1 MSGCRPAG
9 RFVFLATAFAALA
22 AVPPAAQQ
30 PADLPV
36 VRLESVYGA
45 QSTGTPGFPVT
56 RLEDGPAAG
65 DLDRISAGSLTL
77 SQPMPIRD
85 VLFLL
90 FRGTPFSIVLD
101 ADVSGTFAGELAD
114 LSLREALDAVL
125 APAGLEYQRRGRVVR
140 VLPRRP
146 ETRLFEVSHVDVARA
161 WRRRVGDGDA
171 ASAMQG
177 AELTSRSESDFFGEL
192 SAGVAALLSP
202 AGRVH
207 VDRKAGVVQ
216 VTDFAER
223 LRQIGIYIETV
234 TLRASRQ
241 VRLAARV
248 LDVTLGDYPAI
259 DWAVVGRNA
268 GIAPGTG
275 AGIHVED
282 FDALLRAVGAFGSV
296 RTVAAPHVLAMN
308 NEAAVMTIGAAG
320 ATFLAGENAR
330 DTEAVIGAA
339 LTLSIVPQISAD
351 GIVHMSVSPAY
362 VDERSGSRPHPNV
375 TALDTVMR
383 VRGGDTVVI
392 AGLVRERI
400 DATASGGLPG
410 LFGRKDEKRARRELV
425 VLITP
430 TIVSAGTSP
439 ASGVQ

>member
-1 MSGCRPAG
+1 MSGSRPANC
-9 RFVFLATAFAALA
+9 FIFLAAAI
-22 AVPPAAQQ
+22 AVLEVAPRAAQQ
-30 PADLPV
+30 PADLPI

-45 QSTGTPGFPVT
+45 QSAGTAGFPVT
-56 RLEDGPAAG
+56 RLDDGPAAG
-65 DLDRISAGSLTL
+65 DLDGVSAGSLTF
-77 SQPMPIRD
+77 SQPLPIRD

-90 FRGTPFSIVLD
+90 FRGTAFSIVLD
-101 ADVSGTFAGELAD
+101 PEVSGTFAGELTD

-146 ETRLFEVSHVDVARA
+146 QTRLFEVSHVDVARA
-161 WRRRVGDGDA
+161 WRRRLADGVA
-171 ASAMQG
+171 PAMQE

-192 SAGVAALLSP
+192 SAGVTALLSP

-207 VDRKAGVVQ
+207 VDRKAGIVQ

-223 LRQIGIYIETV
+223 LQQVGIYIEAA

-248 LDVTLGDYPAI
+248 LDVTLGDHPAI

-268 GIAPGTG
+268 GIASATG
-275 AGIHVED
+275 AGIRVED
-282 FDALLRAVGAFGSV
+282 FDALLRAVGAFGAV
-296 RTVAAPHVLAMN
+296 RTVAAPQVLAMN

-320 ATFLAGENAR
+320 ATFLGNESSSDN
-330 DTEAVIGAA
+330 EAAQGAA

-351 GIVHMSVSPAY
+351 RIVHMSVSPAY
-362 VDERSGSRPHPNV
+362 ADERSGSRSTASV

-383 VRGGDTVVI
+383 VRDGDTVVI
-392 AGLVRERI
+392 AGLVRERV
-400 DATASGGLPG
+400 DAVAAGGLPG
-410 LFGRKDEKRARRELV
+410 LLGRKGEKRARRELV

-430 TIVSAGTSP
+430 TIVNAGASP
-439 ASGVQ
+439 ASGAQ